1 MASGAFLTLF
11 FQFSHE
17 EKLMI
22 FYFVGTCLVAFALF
36 KLGQYA
42 AILAVISNAGKV
54 AVLLLAV
61 AAAVLLYRKFR
72 GHIQVPRLPWLSDR

>member
-1 MASGAFLTLF
+1 
-11 FQFSHE
+11 
-17 EKLMI
+17 MI
-22 FYFVGTCLVAFALF
+22 FVLFLSGLLISLVLF

-42 AILAVISNAGKV
+42 AILAVISNVGKV
-54 AVLLLAV
+54 AVLLVAV